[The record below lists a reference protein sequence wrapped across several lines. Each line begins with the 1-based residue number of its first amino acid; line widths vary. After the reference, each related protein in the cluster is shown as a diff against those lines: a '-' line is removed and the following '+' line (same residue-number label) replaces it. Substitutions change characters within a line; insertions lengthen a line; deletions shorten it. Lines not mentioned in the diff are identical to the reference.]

1 MTPPDPNNGESET
14 RTETADKP
22 AVDDR
27 ALTVMQVLPAL
38 GNGGVERGTIDLTDA
53 LVTAGHRAIVVSSG
67 GPRVAEVE
75 RLGGEHITLPVDRKN
90 PYKMWRNIGAL
101 QQIIADNDVDIVHAR
116 SRVPAWSSLYAARRA
131 GCTFVTTFHGT
142 YNFGN
147 LLKKAYNSVMAR
159 GDRVIAVSEFI
170 ARHII
175 DNYKIDPGRI
185 TIIHRGTDRRM
196 FHPDA
201 VTAARKIQLAQQ
213 WRLPSGAEI
222 ALLPGRLTRWKG
234 QLEFIR
240 AIAELGRDDIVAVLC
255 GSDQGRT
262 AYSDEIRALITELG
276 LDRQVRVVGDCN
288 DMPAAYALASVVVS
302 ASNEPEAFGR
312 VAVEAQALGR
322 PVIATDHGGA
332 TETVLDGVTGWRVPV
347 GDISAMATAIGQ
359 AIDLTAEE
367 RAELAEQAQ
376 ANVDADFTRD
386 LMCARTLDFYNHVL
400 GRD

>member
-1 MTPPDPNNGESET
+1 MASGKDSPDARP
-14 RTETADKP
+14 
-22 AVDDR
+22 
-27 ALTVMQVLPAL
+27 LTVMQVLPAL

-53 LVTAGHRAIVVSSG
+53 LVAAGHRAIVVSAG

-75 RLGGEHITLPVDRKN
+75 RLGGTHITLPVDRKN
-90 PYKMWRNIGAL
+90 PYKIWRNIERL
-101 QQIIADNDVDIVHAR
+101 RQVIVEHDVDIVHAR
-116 SRVPAWSSLYAARRA
+116 SRVPAWSAFYAARRV
-131 GCTFVTTFHGT
+131 GCAFVTTFHGT
-142 YNFGN
+142 YNFN
-147 LLKKAYNSVMAR
+147 SLLKKAYNSVMAR
-159 GDRVIAVSEFI
+159 GDRIIAVSEFI

-175 DNYKIDPGRI
+175 ENYKVDPARI
-185 TIIHRGTDRRM
+185 TVIHRGTDRRM

-262 AYSDEIRALITELG
+262 GYSDEIRKLIAELG
-276 LDRQVRVVGDCN
+276 IERQIRVVGDCN

-312 VAVEAQALGR
+312 VAIEAQALGR
-322 PVIATDHGGA
+322 PIIATDHGGSM
-332 TETVLDGVTGWRVPV
+332 ETVLDGVTGWRVPV
-347 GDISAMATAIGQ
+347 GDTAAMAAAISR
-359 AIDLTAEE
+359 AVDLTAEARE
-367 RAELAEQAQ
+367 NLAADAQ
-376 ANVDADFTRD
+376 ANVEADFTRD
-386 LMCARTLDFYNHVL
+386 LMCSRTIAFYHDLL
-400 GRD
+400 GHG